1 MTQLITAHADAIG
14 VPLEFIFWPLLT
26 AVASF
31 IGTNGQIRINS
42 EWVEPSIMWFVIA
55 AKKGEKK
62 TAGYGSHIERDL
74 T

>member
-1 MTQLITAHADAIG
+1 MAASKLSTNAHLLETAQSKRISFGDGFVSARMTQLITAHADAIG

-42 EWVEPSIMWFVIA
+42 
-55 AKKGEKK
+55 
-62 TAGYGSHIERDL
+62 
-74 T
+74 